1 MKKLISMLMALVMIV
16 AICAGCGAGGNTPA
30 ATPDTPN
37 TPSQGQEQ
45 TPGQAEPESGY
56 QVVSDQAFGGA
67 IKYDPTLPVNNGE
80 EITIDYWLWTSDA
93 VWQAVMDEYMAIHPN
108 VHINIINNPWDDYF
122 VKLPVALSGKD
133 GPAMFNMHP
142 SYTDLIINSM
152 APYDI
157 PLADMQADYSGVDS
171 HIVDG
176 KVHFLDIGYMTGSI
190 FYNADYW
197 AEAGLTDEDIPAT
210 WDEFFELAKKLTVK
224 DETGKI
230 VRAGWNCQGYVNS
243 NYIMGLNYQ
252 LGQYLFED
260 DMVTPDIN
268 NEANVKIMNMLLD
281 AYNCGEIST
290 LDFTDEA
297 LVSFVTGQTAM
308 ISSWGW
314 LNDYIPANVPGF
326 NFGVFE
332 IPVFDVDNYHAYN
345 RTNAECTFGIN
356 ANAPADQQA
365 VAQDIVRFFLAND
378 EAMINVD
385 LAYSCF
391 PSKKC
396 LAENERILSNK
407 ALAAIKDHID
417 EYIYPGALSS
427 TFETNLK
434 IMEQDVFYNG
444 MSVEDALQKCE
455 DAIAA
460 DLEMENFVS
469 IENQYVPKH

>member
-30 ATPDTPN
+30 TTPNTPN

-45 TPGQAEPESGY
+45 TPGQVEPESGY

-108 VHINIINNPWDDYF
+108 VHINIINNPWEDYF

-142 SYTDLIINSM
+142 SYTDLVVNSM
-152 APYDI
+152 APYAI
-157 PLADMQADYSGVDS
+157 PLADMQADYNGVDS
-171 HIVDG
+171 HIIDG
-176 KVHFLDIGYMTGSI
+176 NVYFLDIGYMTGSI
-190 FYNADYW
+190 FYNADHW
-197 AEAGLTDEDIPAT
+197 AEAGLTEADIPAT
-210 WDEFFELAKKLTVK
+210 WDEFFEVAKKLTVK

-230 VRAGWNCQGYVNS
+230 TRAGWNCQGYVNS

-268 NEANVKIMNMLLD
+268 NEANVRIMNMLLD

-297 LVSFVTGQTAM
+297 LVSFVTGQTSM

-314 LNDYIPANVPGF
+314 LNDYILANAPDL

-332 IPVFDVDNYHAYN
+332 VPVFDVNNYHAYN

-356 ANAPADQQA
+356 ANASPEQQA

-391 PSKKC
+391 PSKKS
-396 LAENERILSNK
+396 LADNEKIISNK
-407 ALAAIKDHID
+407 ALAAVKDHID